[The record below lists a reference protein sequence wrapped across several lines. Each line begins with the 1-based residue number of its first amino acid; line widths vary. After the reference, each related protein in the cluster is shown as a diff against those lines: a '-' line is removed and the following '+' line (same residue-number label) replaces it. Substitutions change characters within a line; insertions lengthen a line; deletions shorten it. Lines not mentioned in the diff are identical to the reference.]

1 MAQIKLSLTSAL
13 SLLLLL
19 ALASEPVIAAPPSSG
34 GSSNS
39 GPSSSGPSS
48 SGPNSS
54 GHNSGRGRFG
64 GPPGDIWPI
73 TKDEI
78 DKPAEESRRLISRG
92 NPRRALRVL
101 QHNIDTN
108 ANPKKP
114 ININVADWHLDSTGQ
129 NLALRELS
137 SEQLR
142 HLHYSEI
149 YNLRGVAFSLL
160 QQLTDAEASLRK
172 SISYNPQNGVALSN
186 LASVY
191 IQLGRLDDALTASG
205 QALKISDRFLD
216 AHRHRS
222 VIFRRKNQ
230 FELER
235 KEIEA
240 YNQCLALTAK
250 DHLNL
255 SNLCRSKYMF
265 SLISQ
270 EAPSAKK
277 QIALGVI
284 NKQFN
289 NFVESEKCHLAAIK
303 IDGKLVEAHWSY
315 GLLLMAQHKYTE
327 AIREFTQAIGLDSNY
342 AMPYYHRAES
352 YALSKKYSEA
362 IADYSKVLEMKQRNS
377 NLDLDVYF
385 SRAAC
390 HGRLKAF
397 AEGIKDLNKVLTF
410 KISPNLHAEILSN
423 RGALYEGL
431 GNKTQALNDYEAAME
446 LAPDNKQIAAQR
458 GEIMLS
464 LGEFEQA
471 TVDLSDSNK
480 SEVGEVSKEPPS
492 AADLKTQIAHYDKLI
507 KMFPRTATD
516 SLYNRGLLY
525 LTMGDAARAA
535 ADMQSVVAQSKEC
548 SATADSAVCYGSIAL
563 RMQNRTAEAESL
575 LQAYCKKPRSGS
587 PAQSVPVEVDFFLHR
602 PSFLPIKRLLNG
614 DLKHRTRV
622 LTLIGLD
629 AYSRN
634 DKNSARKYLSLV
646 RNTGEPSMDE
656 FAVAVSYLKRL
667 GLN

>member
-1 MAQIKLSLTSAL
+1 MNPGRLIFPPISAL
-13 SLLLLL
+13 SLLVLL
-19 ALASEPVIAAPPSSG
+19 ALVSESVIAAPPSTAG
-34 GSSNS
+34 PNS
-39 GPSSSGPSS
+39 A
-48 SGPNSS
+48 GPNSS
-54 GHNSGRGRFG
+54 GPNSGRGRFA
-64 GPPGDIWPI
+64 GPPGDILPI

-78 DKPAEESRRLISRG
+78 DKPAEESRRLLARG
-92 NPRRALRVL
+92 NPRRALLVL
-101 QHNIDTN
+101 QKNIDSN

-114 ININVADWHLDSTGQ
+114 IHINVADWHLDPTGQ

-137 SEQLR
+137 NEQLS

-160 QQLTDAEASLRK
+160 RQFPEAESSLRK

-186 LASVY
+186 LSTVY
-191 IQLGRLDDALTASG
+191 VQLGRLDDALAVSG

-222 VIFRRKNQ
+222 VIYRRKNQ
-230 FELER
+230 FDLER

-240 YNQCLALTAK
+240 YNQCRALTAK

-255 SNLCRSKYMF
+255 ANLCRSKYMF

-270 EAPSAKK
+270 KAPSAKK

-284 NKQFN
+284 HKQFN
-289 NFVESEKCHLAAIK
+289 NFSESEKCHLAAIK
-303 IDGKLVEAHWSY
+303 LDGKLVEAHWSY

-327 AIREFTQAIGLDSNY
+327 AIREFTQAISLDSTY
-342 AMPYYHRAES
+342 AMPYYDRAES

-390 HGRLKAF
+390 HGRLKEF

-410 KISPNLHAEILSN
+410 KISPNLHAEVLSN

-431 GNKTQALNDYEAAME
+431 GNKTQALKDYEAAME
-446 LAPDNKQIAAQR
+446 LAPSSKLIASQR
-458 GEIMLS
+458 GKIMLS

-471 TVDLSDSNK
+471 TVDLSDSGK
-480 SEVGEVSKEPPS
+480 TEVGEVSKEPPS

-525 LTMGDAARAA
+525 LTMGDAAKAA
-535 ADMQSVVAQSKEC
+535 ADMQSVVAQAKEC
-548 SATADSAVCYGSIAL
+548 NATADSAVCYGSIAL
-563 RMQNRTAEAESL
+563 RMQNRTAEADSL
-575 LQAYCKKPRSGS
+575 LQAYGKKTRSGL
-587 PAQSVPVEVDFFLHR
+587 PAQAVPVEVDFFLHR
-602 PSFLPIKRLLNG
+602 PPFLPIKRLLNG

>member
-1 MAQIKLSLTSAL
+1 MTEKKLSLTSAL
-13 SLLLLL
+13 SLLLIL
-19 ALASEPVIAAPPSSG
+19 ALASDASAAPPQSDSASSG
-34 GSSNS
+34 SASAGPRS
-39 GPSSSGPSS
+39 GGP
-48 SGPNSS
+48 
-54 GHNSGRGRFG
+54 RFG
-64 GPPGDIWPI
+64 GPPGDILPI

-78 DKPAEESRRLISRG
+78 DKPAEESRRLIARG

-114 ININVADWHLDSTGQ
+114 LHMNVADWHLDPTGQ

-137 SEQLR
+137 EEQLR

-149 YNLRGVAFSLL
+149 YNLRGIAFALL
-160 QQLTDAEASLRK
+160 RQLPEAEASLRK
-172 SISYNPQNGVALSN
+172 AITYNPQNGTALSN
-186 LASVY
+186 LATVY
-191 IQLGRLDDALTASG
+191 VQLGRLDDALAVSG

-222 VIFRRKNQ
+222 VVFRRKNQ
-230 FELER
+230 FDLER

-240 YNQCLALTAK
+240 YNQCRALTAK

-255 SNLCRSKYMF
+255 ANLCRSKYMF

-270 EAPSAKK
+270 KAPSARK

-289 NFVESEKCHLAAIK
+289 HFAESEKCHLAAIK
-303 IDGKLVEAHWSY
+303 LDGKLVEAHWSY
-315 GLLLMAQHKYTE
+315 GLLLMAQQKYAE
-327 AIREFTQAIGLDSNY
+327 AIHEFTQAISLDSTY

-377 NLDLDVYF
+377 IIDLDVYF

-390 HGRLKAF
+390 HGRLKEF
-397 AEGIKDLNKVLTF
+397 AAGIKDLNKVLTF
-410 KISPNLHAEILSN
+410 KISSNLHAETLSN

-431 GNKTQALNDYEAAME
+431 GNKTQALKDYEEAME
-446 LAPDNKQIAAQR
+446 LAPNNKVIASQR
-458 GEIMLS
+458 GKIMLS
-464 LGEFEQA
+464 QGEFEQA
-471 TVDLSDSNK
+471 TVDLSDS
-480 SEVGEVSKEPPS
+480 SRTEVGEVSKEPPS

-525 LTMGDAARAA
+525 LTMGDAAKAA
-535 ADMQSVVAQSKEC
+535 ADMQSVVAQAKEC
-548 SATADSAVCYGSIAL
+548 NATADSAVCYGSIAL
-563 RMQNRTAEAESL
+563 RILNKTAEAESL
-575 LQAYCKKPRSGS
+575 LQAYSKKPRSGS
-587 PAQSVPVEVDFFLHR
+587 PAQVVPVEVNFFLHR
-602 PSFLPIKRLLNG
+602 PSFVPIKRLMNG